1 MIYGNYIQADRIN
14 NASFAPEDLHHK
26 HNPTFAPRTLREA
39 FLKCGIEINTPDVN
53 DRLEHRVQF
62 NLYLDGQLP
71 LSDALPN
78 YLIATENPIINPL
91 NANRDYLQRF
101 THVFTWNPAFTSL
114 PNASL
119 LFIPNQIHRFTQ
131 QHTELPRTALTPFTP
146 FTPFAKR
153 SIFACLI
160 NANKAFSKPL
170 PNDLY
175 QERVAVIRWYEQH
188 APTHFAL
195 YGLGWH
201 KPTHQFTWHGKL
213 LRRGQRLATQLW
225 GYRPYPSYHGDVI
238 DKAMVYSKAKFAYC
252 YENVG
257 GLSNYV
263 SEKIFDAFLSGCVPI
278 YWGADNVDALIPA
291 ACFIDRRHFAS
302 TQAVHQYLLNLSEQ
316 EYAQY
321 QQHIMAFLRSAA
333 ANHFDI
339 SHYTE
344 VIVGEITKSLTK
356 QSVPTRQ

>member
-1 MIYGNYIQADRIN
+1 MIYGNYIQADRAN

-39 FLKCGIEINTPDVN
+39 FLQRGIEINTPDVN
-53 DRLEHRVQF
+53 DRLGYRAQF

-71 LSDALPN
+71 LSDTLPN
-78 YLIATENPIINPL
+78 YLIATENPIINSL

-101 THVFTWNPAFTSL
+101 THIFTWNPTFTSL

-131 QHTELPRTALTPFTP
+131 RHIELPLAYLTPFT
-146 FTPFAKR
+146 KR

-160 NANKAFSKPL
+160 NANKAFAKPL

-225 GYRPYPSYHGDVI
+225 GYRPYPSYQGDVV
-238 DKAMVYSKAKFAYC
+238 DKAIVYSKAKFAYC
-252 YENVG
+252 YENVCD
-257 GLSNYV
+257 LPNYI

-278 YWGADNVDALIPA
+278 YWGADNVSDLIPA
-291 ACFIDRRHFAS
+291 SCFIDRCDFTS
-302 TQAVHQYLLNLSEQ
+302 TQAVHQYLLNISAQ
-316 EYAQY
+316 EYTQY
-321 QQHIMAFLRSAA
+321 QQHIMEFLFSAA
-333 ANHFDI
+333 ANCFDI

-344 VIVGEITKSLTK
+344 VIVGEITKSLTR
-356 QSVPTRQ
+356 QSVPTGKS

>member
-1 MIYGNYIQADRIN
+1 MRMIYGNYIQADRVN
-14 NASFAPEDLHHK
+14 NTSFAPEDLHHK
-26 HNPTFAPRTLREA
+26 HNPTFAPRTLRET
-39 FLKCGIEINTPDVN
+39 FLKYGIEINTPDVN
-53 DRLEHRVQF
+53 DRLGYRAQF

-71 LSDALPN
+71 LSNTLPN

-91 NANRDYLQRF
+91 NANRNYLQQF
-101 THVFTWNPAFTSL
+101 THIFTWNPTFSSL

-119 LFIPNQIHRFTQ
+119 LFIPNQIHRFTKQ
-131 QHTELPRTALTPFTP
+131 QTAELFFPTPFLP
-146 FTPFAKR
+146 FSKR

-160 NANKAFSKPL
+160 NANKAFAKPI

-175 QERVAVIRWYEQH
+175 QERVAVIRWYEEH

-213 LRRGQRLATQLW
+213 MRRGQRLATQLW

-252 YENVG
+252 YENIG
-257 GLSNYV
+257 GLPNYV

-278 YWGADNVDALIPA
+278 YWGADNVNDLIPA
-291 ACFIDRRHFAS
+291 SCFIDRRDFKS
-302 TQAVHQYLLNLSEQ
+302 NQAVHQYLLNISEQ
-316 EYAQY
+316 QYAQY
-321 QQHIMAFLRSAA
+321 QQHIVEFLHSAA
-333 ANHFDI
+333 ANRFDI
-339 SHYTE
+339 SHYTKI
-344 VIVGEITKSLTK
+344 IVSEITKSLTRR
-356 QSVPTRQ
+356 SVPIGQR